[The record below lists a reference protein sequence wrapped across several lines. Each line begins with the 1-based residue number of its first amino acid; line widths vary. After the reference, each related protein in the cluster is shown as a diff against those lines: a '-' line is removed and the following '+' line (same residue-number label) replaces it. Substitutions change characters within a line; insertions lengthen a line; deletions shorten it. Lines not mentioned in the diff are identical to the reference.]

1 MALPARR
8 FLPAAKVLLA
18 AVLILGLAA
27 LFARQLAPQMAL
39 GQLLLYCAAAVAAG
53 SALLM
58 LAAVFQLQFAQ
69 FILRLGGTDPQWFW
83 FFRGEPPGLAEQ
95 RRQLAQD
102 NRKPDDR
109 A

>member
-8 FLPAAKVLLA
+8 FFPAAKGLLA
-18 AVLILGLAA
+18 AVLILGLAV
-27 LFARQLAPQMAL
+27 LFARQLAPQMAIGEL
-39 GQLLLYCAAAVAAG
+39 VLYCAAAVTAG
-53 SALLM
+53 SVLLV
-58 LAAVFQLQFAQ
+58 LAAICQLQFAQ

-95 RRQLAQD
+95 RRQRAQD
-102 NRKPDDR
+102 RAPDDR